1 VYKIILTDE
10 QIEHARE
17 IARLKENYINNKYSY
32 HTVEDN
38 FQKMFEGKLGEE
50 AVKSFFNEK
59 SVKYE
64 LDTTPIEKADRFD
77 FMILQKD
84 KWLTIDVKTRNQ
96 DYGENNMLLAIKSV
110 VDSKPKDL
118 YMSVYLKTEQELYIV
133 GYCSWRKFI
142 EVNRVKE
149 YKKGLPSYAL
159 YENELILINENK

>member
-1 VYKIILTDE
+1 MHKIILTDE
-10 QIEHARE
+10 QIEHARK
-17 IARLKENYINNKYSY
+17 IAKLKENHINNKYSY
-32 HTVEDN
+32 HKVEDN

-59 SVKYE
+59 NVEYE
-64 LDTTPIEKADRFD
+64 LDTTPIEKPDRFD

-84 KWLTIDVKTRNQ
+84 KRYTVDVKTRNA

-118 YMSVYLKTEQELYIV
+118 YISVYLKTEQELYIV

-149 YKKGLPSYAL
+149 FKEGLPSYAL
-159 YENELILINENK
+159 FENELILIK